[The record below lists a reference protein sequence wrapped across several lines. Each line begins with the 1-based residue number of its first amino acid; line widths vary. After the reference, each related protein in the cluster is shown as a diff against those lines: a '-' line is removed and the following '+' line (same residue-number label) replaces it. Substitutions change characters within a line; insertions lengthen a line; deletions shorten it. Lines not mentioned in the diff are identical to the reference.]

1 MNGGFST
8 KFKDIKFKNYI
19 LSYDI
24 VLLTECWLEKSYN
37 LQVDGFDCYSY
48 PRKKSKCVQGGGTV
62 IMIRN
67 SLKSYVSVLFDMYDS
82 ILWLRISN
90 TLMHNGQDI
99 YLACVYIPPSCSNFY
114 SLYDC
119 DIMSELE
126 NQISIF
132 KQNGQVILLGDT
144 NARTSNLDDFL
155 VCDVLHND
163 VLKDLCELIY
173 YQTDEPLP
181 RRNNPDPIVNDLGVK
196 ILSLCKASGWPT

>member
-82 ILWLRISN
+82 IVWLRISN

-99 YLACVYIPPSCSNFY
+99 YLACVYIPPSCSNF
-114 SLYDC
+114 
-119 DIMSELE
+119 I
-126 NQISIF
+126 
-132 KQNGQVILLGDT
+132 
-144 NARTSNLDDFL
+144 
-155 VCDVLHND
+155 VCMTVTL
-163 VLKDLCELIY
+163 
-173 YQTDEPLP
+173 
-181 RRNNPDPIVNDLGVK
+181 
-196 ILSLCKASGWPT
+196 